1 MIATFRIAR
10 ALLVIGGVTILFA
23 PLQLMGVKTG
33 WWRGRRLLRTWHGV
47 AARMIGLRVRVFGRP
62 AEGRPLMLACNHVSW
77 LDIVTL
83 GSVADVSFIA
93 KSEVAGWPVFGWFS
107 KMQRSVHIERD
118 RRGRSGEQAG
128 EIAQRLADGDIML
141 LFAEGTTGDG
151 NMVLP
156 FKTTLFGAASM
167 MLSASPHDRLWIQ
180 PVAVAYTRLHG
191 LPMGRRHRPLVSWI
205 GDQDMVPH
213 LLGVLRESAVD
224 VEVHFGEP
232 VAFDGGSNRKQ
243 VAREIE
249 DRVRRLMHGALAE
262 PAPSP

>member
-1 MIATFRIAR
+1 MIATIRIAR
-10 ALLVIGGVTILFA
+10 ALLVIGGMTILFA
-23 PLQLMGVKTG
+23 PFQIVGVKTG
-33 WWRGRRLLRTWHGV
+33 WWRGRRLLRTWHRV
-47 AARMIGLRVRVFGRP
+47 AARMIGLRVRVFGEP
-62 AEGRPLMLACNHVSW
+62 AAGRPLMLASNHVSW

-93 KSEVAGWPVFGWFS
+93 KSEVASWPVFGFFS

-118 RRGRSGEQAG
+118 KRGRSGEQAG
-128 EIAQRLADGDIML
+128 EIARRLADGDIML
-141 LFAEGTTGDG
+141 LFGEGTTGDG

-156 FKTTLFGAASM
+156 FKTTLFGAASIL
-167 MLSASPHDRLWIQ
+167 LSASPHDQLWIQ

-205 GDQDMVPH
+205 GHQDMVPH

-232 VAFDGGSNRKQ
+232 VAFDSSSNRKQ
-243 VAREIE
+243 VARHVEE
-249 DRVRRLMHGALAE
+249 CVRRMMHDALAH
-262 PAPSP
+262 PAPSR

>member
-1 MIATFRIAR
+1 MIATIRIAR
-10 ALLVIGGVTILFA
+10 ALVVIGGMTVLFA
-23 PLQLMGVKTG
+23 PLQLIAVKTG
-33 WWRGRRLLRTWHGV
+33 WWRGRRLLRTWHRV
-47 AARMIGLRVRVFGRP
+47 AARMIGLRVRVVGGP
-62 AEGRPLMLACNHVSW
+62 AAGRPLMLASNHVSW

-107 KMQRSVHIERD
+107 KMQRSVHIEREK
-118 RRGRSGEQAG
+118 RGRSGEQAV
-128 EIAQRLADGDIML
+128 EIARRLAAGDIML

-151 NMVLP
+151 NLLLP

-167 MLSASPHDRLWIQ
+167 LLSASEHDRLWIQ
-180 PVAVAYTRLHG
+180 PVAVAYTRVHG

-205 GDQDMVPH
+205 GDQDMAPH
-213 LLGVLRESAVD
+213 LLGVLRESALD

-232 VAFDGGSNRKQ
+232 VAFDAGSNRKL

-249 DRVRRLMHGALAE
+249 DRVRRMVLGALAD
-262 PAPSP
+262 PAASR